1 MSRRIWVVSSKA
13 FAFAGVIELLKEKE
27 QEYFITEVEDC
38 IWENVEDPIKD
49 EMDNADYVYGIG
61 MRGKKADNVVDISKF
76 EISSKMDMKKYGS
89 VIFNITRVI
98 DGKEEEKKRD
108 LIKED
113 SEVEKDVG
121 VKQKEE
127 CVLEQSTLLKIEK
140 FLNNETIDFLLGE
153 IFIVESAVSE
163 DKTIKIL
170 KKVYYK
176 NDQIFSKDGYQQIN
190 GLNSD
195 IIWKDEVKV
204 KDYPLDLNEKI
215 ILLVN
220 KGGFENDLEY
230 NILKGPMLVMPDVI
244 EHLRLARNDLEF
256 FNLKLERSDYNKI
269 KYERLEEKYDEK
281 ILEVGKEIEK
291 LKQDLIKLGEKQEKK
306 AIKLKIQELND
317 EILQKQGIYTALI
330 KEKLDLEIEIKK
342 ETEKVNQL
350 CEIGDLVN
358 NYENEIN
365 KYKLLYYEKKIKPAI
380 ES

>member
-38 IWENVEDPIKD
+38 IWENLEDPIKD